1 MTMKPILRLLFVCF
15 AVGPAGAPA
24 QARQVMGGGFQVGDR
39 VLLQVEGDSQFTG
52 TFPVRAGPALAL
64 PVIGAISLVGVRRS
78 DVEPYLGRQ
87 LERYLKNP
95 VVHAKA
101 LINISILGEVERPGF
116 YSAPVDVVLGDAL
129 MQAGGPTREA
139 NVPAIR
145 IERDG
150 NPVMRA
156 DSVQAAFTRG
166 LTMDQMGLRDGD
178 RVIVPRMVVRDAEAK
193 WRILGLIVSLP
204 VAIYGVTRLF

>member
-1 MTMKPILRLLFVCF
+1 VL
-15 AVGPAGAPA
+15 
-24 QARQVMGGGFQVGDR
+24 GGGFQVGDR

-52 TFPVRAGPALAL
+52 TFTVRAGPALAL
-64 PVIGAISLVGVRRS
+64 PVIGEISLIGVQRS
-78 DVEPYLGRQ
+78 EVEPYLGRQ

-101 LINISILGEVERPGF
+101 LINLSILGEVERPGF
-116 YSAPVDVVLGDAL
+116 YAVPVDVVLGDAL

-139 NVPAIR
+139 KVVAIR

-150 NPVMRA
+150 KPVLRA
-156 DSVQAAFTRG
+156 DSLQAAFAHG
-166 LTMDQMGLRDGD
+166 LTVDQLRLRDGD
-178 RVIVPRMVVRDAEAK
+178 RVVVPRLMQHDAEST